1 MRIAEPLTEQSSPKY
16 CAAQLEWL
24 KRLVGSLEEERPAVT
39 RPRTPA
45 PAAQCVVLSLHN
57 VAGMFGKGE
66 TWFSKHKPELE
77 AAGFPSHDPLL
88 DGWNLYRVIAW
99 FEGRT
104 ETAPVRDD
112 GIQDRLEAMRN
123 GQG

>member
-1 MRIAEPLTEQSSPKY
+1 MS
-16 CAAQLEWL
+16 
-24 KRLVGSLEEERPAVT
+24 
-39 RPRTPA
+39 RPRTPT
-45 PAAQCVVLSLHN
+45 PAAQRVVLSPHD

-66 TWFSKHKPELE
+66 TWFFKHQPELE
-77 AAGFPSHDPLL
+77 AAGFPPHDPLL

-99 FEGRT
+99 FEERH

-123 GQG
+123 GR